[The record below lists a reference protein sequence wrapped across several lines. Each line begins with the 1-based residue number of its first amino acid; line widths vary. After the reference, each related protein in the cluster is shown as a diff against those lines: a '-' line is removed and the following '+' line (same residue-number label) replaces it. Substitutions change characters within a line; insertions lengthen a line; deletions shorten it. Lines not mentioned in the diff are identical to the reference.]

1 MCYNNYRK
9 KRKGIKKMVGIF
21 KYAGGLQF
29 VAVSESEETAKRAL
43 YEKFLKE
50 NLYSYQKF
58 PWNFQT
64 TEELR
69 EYYPIE
75 KWWEN
80 NQSYVIKEVE
90 VL

>member
-1 MCYNNYRK
+1 
-9 KRKGIKKMVGIF
+9 MVGIF
-21 KYAGGLQF
+21 KYAGGLRF
-29 VAVSESEETAKRAL
+29 VAVSESEETAKKAL
-43 YEKFLKE
+43 YEKYLKE
-50 NLYSYQKF
+50 NLYSYRGF

-75 KWWEN
+75 KWWKNVLHHYYE
-80 NQSYVIKEVE
+80 VEEVE